1 MHFKFLGTFLIQFNS
16 GGSSCC
22 YPKLRSNLIIEFP
35 LKAIYHMIDL
45 KLVIQ
50 SIKSISPSTMST
62 GYLGLNSETLKFQ
75 VNFPKCKSYI
85 CLVFFLILLL
95 RGSGVLPKGQ
105 LSWNISLMKEAR
117 VDPKIVLELSMEC
130 PSRGIFFCP

>member
-1 MHFKFLGTFLIQFNS
+1 
-16 GGSSCC
+16 
-22 YPKLRSNLIIEFP
+22 
-35 LKAIYHMIDL
+35 MIDL

-85 CLVFFLILLL
+85 CLVLFLILLL

-130 PSRGIFFCP
+130 PSRGIFFFPYLFCKNKKTYILQNDTSSSIVGYKPGRAH